1 MKNFMQKLGK
11 SFMLPIAI
19 LPVVSILFGVGYAL
33 DYQGWGKNNIIA
45 AILIKAGLALIDNI
59 PIIFAVGIPIGLSR
73 DRDGSVALSG
83 LVGYLVV
90 QNLLAPESIAL
101 FENISVGEV
110 NPAFHQADNVFN
122 GILIGVLVAFLYN
135 RFSRRELP
143 AALAF
148 FSGRRLVPI
157 LTVLSSVLLSG
168 VLYVLWP
175 ILFGALVNLGTSIQ
189 KMGALGAGIYGFL
202 NRLLIPT
209 GLHHALNAVFWFD
222 TVNIN
227 DLANFW
233 SSSGVLGVTGRY
245 MAGYFPIMM
254 FGLPGACL
262 AMYHTA
268 RPERKK
274 VVGSMLLAASISA
287 FVTGLTE
294 PIEFLFMFL
303 SPLLYIVH
311 SLLTGLSMFIAA
323 LMQWTA
329 GFNFSAG
336 LIDWT
341 FSTMMPLANKPY
353 MLLLQGLIF
362 FVIYYGVFRF
372 FIEKL
377 NLQTPGREEELEDDH
392 DLADSE
398 LQNRSNQKNKLT
410 AYDKMAAKIYDGLGG
425 KENLVTLDHCATRI
439 RAQVVNSETIDRKK
453 IMEAGITNV
462 IVHGKNNVQVIVG
475 SKVQFVADAMK
486 EIERIDQD
494 QTED

>member
-11 SFMLPIAI
+11 AFMLPISI
-19 LPVVSILFGVGYAL
+19 LPVVSILFGLGYAL
-33 DYQGWGKNNIIA
+33 DYQGWGKNCIFA

-59 PIIFAVGIPIGLSR
+59 PILFAVGIPVGLSKE
-73 DRDGSVALSG
+73 RDGSAALSG

-90 QNLLAPESIAL
+90 QNLLSPESVATIERL
-101 FENISVGEV
+101 PIGEI
-110 NPAFHQADNVFN
+110 NPAFHQADNVFI
-122 GILIGVLVAFLYN
+122 GILIGVLASFLYD
-135 RFSRRELP
+135 RYSQRELP
-143 AALAF
+143 VAFAF

-157 LTVLSSVLLSG
+157 LTVLTSVFLSG
-168 VLYVLWP
+168 VLYLVWP
-175 ILFGALVNLGTSIQ
+175 VLFGALVHLGTLIQ
-189 KMGALGAGIYGFL
+189 QMGAVGAGIYGFL

-233 SSSGVLGVTGRY
+233 SSQGVKGMTGRY

-254 FGLPGACL
+254 FGLPGAAL

-268 RPERKK
+268 RADRKK
-274 VVGSMLLAASISA
+274 VVGSMLMAASISA

-311 SLLTGLSMFIAA
+311 SLLTGLSMYIAA

-341 FSTMMPLANKPY
+341 FSTLMPLANKPY
-353 MLLLQGLIF
+353 MLLLQGLF
-362 FVIYYGVFRF
+362 FFALYYFVFRF
-372 FIEKL
+372 FIKRF
-377 NLQTPGREEELEDDH
+377 NLQTPGREDEFFDYQ
-392 DLADSE
+392 DLAKIE
-398 LQNRSNQKNKLT
+398 TKKPVKQRVLLT
-410 AYDKMAAKIYDGLGG
+410 AYDKMAEKIYDGLGG
-425 KENLVTLDHCATRI
+425 KENLINIDYCATRV
-439 RAQVVNSETIDRKK
+439 RAQVVDSDLIDRKK
-453 IMEAGITNV
+453 IMEAGISNV

-475 SKVQFVADAMK
+475 SKVQFVVDSMK
-486 EIERIDQD
+486 KIKEMDKL
-494 QTED
+494 